1 MNGRDGAQPTNRRE
15 LAYAQLKADILDG
28 TLRPGDPLG
37 EVDLATRIGVSRT
50 PVREALQR
58 LAMEGLVTW
67 VPGRGAFVSGLSVP
81 DIVELFQLR
90 EALESHSA
98 RLAAASPARATMT
111 EYLGR
116 FADSRTYV
124 ADDTMRYFEL
134 TAAFDSA
141 VADLAANGRIRIA
154 LDEVWA
160 QAARIRR
167 MSNRNMSRIV
177 ESIGEHEAIARAIA
191 AGDGNAAAAAAGL
204 HISNSLRNVIESL
217 ATQSPNGVSF
227 GRR

>member
-1 MNGRDGAQPTNRRE
+1 MSRETVGSDWEADGGQVNGRDGAQPTNRRE

-98 RLAAASPARATMT
+98 RLAAASPA
-111 EYLGR
+111 
-116 FADSRTYV
+116 
-124 ADDTMRYFEL
+124 
-134 TAAFDSA
+134 
-141 VADLAANGRIRIA
+141 
-154 LDEVWA
+154 
-160 QAARIRR
+160 
-167 MSNRNMSRIV
+167 
-177 ESIGEHEAIARAIA
+177 
-191 AGDGNAAAAAAGL
+191 
-204 HISNSLRNVIESL
+204 
-217 ATQSPNGVSF
+217 
-227 GRR
+227 